1 MFDIATRFAP
11 ALPNPGAQPLRL
23 DWCLL
28 SFEESGDGGGGGS
41 GIAWDFQMSRGEWG
55 GWYDAPWYQSWGPER
70 RPYNF
75 VITDG
80 DGIQLYTVAQMP
92 SEYGSPARL
101 FWDEE
106 MGYVIRFSP
115 EFFPGHDVII
125 VSCLVPD
132 EGAPPVEV
140 ITQGVALA
148 LEDTLQTAIVIS
160 LFTDARA
167 GQDDHLPRGQT
178 DKRGWCGEEF
188 VAPDAAPWGSKLWLL
203 PAKAMPDVLERAR
216 FAAQEALAWLVPAG
230 LAQRVSVDAQWH
242 GSSAANQRLALRI
255 AIYRGGQIK
264 PVYDVLWGTSIA
276 RGQTQ
281 LQTSLY
287 AGDAPRL
294 AGNLP

>member
-28 SFEESGDGGGGGS
+28 SVAVQSPPPTATRFDDVIQLES
-41 GIAWDFQMSRGEWG
+41 W
-55 GWYDAPWYQSWGPER
+55 GWYHGAPHPVDQDR
-70 RPYNF
+70 RPYGIVISDLLGNSLF
-75 VITDG
+75 VEAEANH
-80 DGIQLYTVAQMP
+80 L
-92 SEYGSPARL
+92 S
-101 FWDEE
+101 WDREV
-106 MGYVIRFSP
+106 GWVVHFSQD
-115 EFFPGHDVII
+115 FFPGHTQVQI
-125 VSCLVPD
+125 SYWMPD
-132 EGAPPVEV
+132 APPAQADDE
-140 ITQGVALA
+140 VALA

-230 LAQRVSVDAQWH
+230 LAQRVSVDAEWH
-242 GSSAANQRLALRI
+242 GQSAANQRLALRI
-255 AIYRGGQIK
+255 GIYRGGQIK